1 MKLLKAHWAWLATS
15 HHMRG
20 PRVLAPSSG
29 IHGELGALPSMV
41 RLCLYIDFNSRYGVG
56 QGHPVFHVT
65 SVQARRQC
73 FSCLGMTQSFLPK

>member
-15 HHMRG
+15 YHMRG

-56 QGHPVFHVT
+56 QGHPVFMSPLFKLGD
-65 SVQARRQC
+65 SVFPAW
-73 FSCLGMTQSFLPK
+73 G